1 MTAPNIPWR
10 VLAVSALVAAL
21 AGGCDRPGPPPV
33 TAPASG
39 TSQTLAPASPE
50 PTGQPSAQPSPEPPA
65 GGRCLDTYPG
75 LIADALFLPGTFTED
90 RGELCYHVRPAP
102 PGEPD
107 PAGYD
112 ILPRVCATGT
122 LPSEALV
129 ADRRG
134 GRRLWNS
141 SSTPGEI
148 STDSYDHTVT
158 RYSAGGARNY
168 LADLR
173 AAVNRCGS
181 YTRDGARYE
190 YSLVTAP
197 KLGDE
202 SLRLV
207 LHHRYLQPQEA
218 SPREARYLIAVIRR
232 GDHVAVV
239 FDHGWEG
246 TPTRTAAIT
255 TVFTDAARLLPT
267 P

>member
-1 MTAPNIPWR
+1 MTAPNLTR
-10 VLAVSALVAAL
+10 RGTAALALVAAL
-21 AGGCDRPGPPPV
+21 AAASAGGCDRPGPPSAS
-33 TAPASG
+33 APASV
-39 TSQTLAPASPE
+39 TPTASASPSSA
-50 PTGQPSAQPSPEPPA
+50 PSPQPSPEPTPDD
-65 GGRCLDTYPG
+65 RCLDTYPG
-75 LIADALFLPGTFTED
+75 AIADAAFLPGTF
-90 RGELCYHVRPAP
+90 GEEKADLCYHVRPAR
-102 PGEPD
+102 PGEEEWPEED
-107 PAGYD
+107 H
-112 ILPRVCATGT
+112 LPRVCATGT

-141 SSTPGEI
+141 SSTPGEY
-148 STDSYDHTVT
+148 STEVYDHTVT
-158 RYSAGGARNY
+158 RYSGNGARAY

-173 AAVNRCGS
+173 AAVNRCGAYS
-181 YTRDGARYE
+181 RDGARYD

-202 SLRLV
+202 SLRLA
-207 LHHRYLQPQEA
+207 LHRRFLQPQEA

-246 TPTRTAAIT
+246 TPTRDPAIT
-255 TVFTDAARLLPT
+255 DVFTQAARLLPT